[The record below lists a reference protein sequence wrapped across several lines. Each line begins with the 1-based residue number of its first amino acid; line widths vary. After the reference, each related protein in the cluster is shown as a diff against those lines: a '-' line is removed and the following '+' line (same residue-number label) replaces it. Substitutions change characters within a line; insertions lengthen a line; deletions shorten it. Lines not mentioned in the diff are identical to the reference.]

1 MPNYDVNSVLQ
12 LGRLKEFGQAV
23 TRELTAMKTVSASAI
38 KSAEIVDMKL
48 KLWTN
53 TTKTGDPAI
62 VLDLPSELYLDQ
74 ISTKFEANFVFN
86 AETYPG
92 ATNPSLDGKPVLV
105 IAVKDT
111 NAAGTVTTT
120 YSFLNMETL
129 VDVYT
134 IAQGSAN
141 ILAIDSGTNQISF
154 KVSAAAGNHF
164 TINPDGA
171 MVDVSDKIDKV
182 ANATARNLAI
192 MKADGGIDDS
202 GHTFATTEDI
212 AALNAE
218 LFPSA

>member
-12 LGRLKEFGQAV
+12 FGRLKEFGQAV
-23 TRELTAMKTVSASAI
+23 ATELTAMKEVSASAI
-38 KSAEIVDMKL
+38 KSADIVGMKL
-48 KLWTN
+48 KFWTN
-53 TTKTGDPAI
+53 ATKTGDP
-62 VLDLPSELYLDQ
+62 VMDLDLPSELYLDQ
-74 ISTKFEANFVFN
+74 ISTKFEPSFVFN

-111 NAAGTVTTT
+111 NAAGTVTKT

-134 IAQGSAN
+134 IAAGSAN

-164 TINPDGA
+164 TINQDGA
-171 MVDVSDKIDKV
+171 MVDVSDKADKDSDAV
-182 ANATARNLAI
+182 AGNLAVF
-192 MKADGGIDDS
+192 DENHNPVDS
-202 GHTFATTEDI
+202 GYAFASTADVAELTQ
-212 AALNAE
+212 E